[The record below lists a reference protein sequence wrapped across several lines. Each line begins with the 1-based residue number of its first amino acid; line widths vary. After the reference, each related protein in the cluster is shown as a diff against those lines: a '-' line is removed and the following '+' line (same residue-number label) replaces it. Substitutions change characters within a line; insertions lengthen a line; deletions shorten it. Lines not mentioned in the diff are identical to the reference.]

1 MGYFCVWAC
10 IIRAKSLSVG
20 EKMDNVILWTG
31 LALLI
36 ALLTYLNQ
44 KQLYSP
50 KVKRA
55 YLELRE
61 LTEKVRMERS
71 EASDLYRWEAELTEL
86 ENHPNELNKLDA
98 EIRFHHAF
106 LLYLERHYPSDPRI
120 IGLKQADAY
129 QKDMVLG
136 IKIKDYKSNK

>member
-1 MGYFCVWAC
+1 MDRISLIDRTINLFEPEAVVLS
-10 IIRAKSLSVG
+10 KSKTV
-20 EKMDNVILWTG
+20 
-31 LALLI
+31 
-36 ALLTYLNQ
+36 Y
-44 KQLYSP
+44 
-50 KVKRA
+50 R
-55 YLELRE
+55 ELRE

-136 IKIKDYKSNK
+136 IKIKDYKSN